1 MKHNILL
8 PLQKGRQSWDMFL
21 VRKEGASVL
30 GNMHAFLHPKS
41 FYNRKSFYGGGLEY
55 QESITPWPTLC
66 KILSDSAYPPQTRLS
81 E

>member
-1 MKHNILL
+1 
-8 PLQKGRQSWDMFL
+8 
-21 VRKEGASVL
+21 
-30 GNMHAFLHPKS
+30 MHFCTLKAFITVKA
-41 FYNRKSFYGGGLEY
+41 FTAGGLEY